1 VVGSNK
7 QDVRNVEI
15 VQHMGST
22 FYWETKYVNVGEN
35 YTGVEILILI
45 LRGLHGKRTV
55 KIVIQIPT

>member
-1 VVGSNK
+1 M

-22 FYWETKYVNVGEN
+22 FYWETKFVNVGEN
-35 YTGVEILILI
+35 DTGVEILMLI

-55 KIVIQIPT
+55 KIVIQIPN